1 MLNPKERV
9 FAITNQKGGVGKTTT
24 SINLGTALAAIG
36 RKVLIIDFDAQGN
49 ASTGL
54 GIPVQDRSLTSY
66 DVVVEHVPLEEAALP
81 TLVPGLSIVP
91 GDENLAG
98 VEMEL
103 ASDNRRSFRL
113 RDAIQAYRE
122 RAAAAGATSYDFIL
136 IDCPPSL
143 SSLTI
148 NAMTAS
154 DSLLVPL
161 QCEFLA
167 LEGLSQLL
175 RTVDVVRGGLNPDLT
190 IQGVVL
196 TMYDKRNNLSDQVA
210 DEVRKFFGG
219 KVYETVIPRN
229 VRLSEAPSF
238 GKPALL
244 YDHKCPGSE
253 AYIKLASEL
262 LNRERAEL
270 AA

>member
-103 ASDNRRSFRL
+103 AS
-113 RDAIQAYRE
+113 A
-122 RAAAAGATSYDFIL
+122 
-136 IDCPPSL
+136 
-143 SSLTI
+143 
-148 NAMTAS
+148 
-154 DSLLVPL
+154 
-161 QCEFLA
+161 
-167 LEGLSQLL
+167 GLSGCAMLFKPIAN
-175 RTVDVVRGGLNPDLT
+175 GLQRP
-190 IQGVVL
+190 V
-196 TMYDKRNNLSDQVA
+196 
-210 DEVRKFFGG
+210 
-219 KVYETVIPRN
+219 PR
-229 VRLSEAPSF
+229 PMI
-238 GKPALL
+238 L
-244 YDHKCPGSE
+244 Y
-253 AYIKLASEL
+253 
-262 LNRERAEL
+262 
-270 AA
+270 